1 MSDKLFPLN
10 AEQLLEITFR
20 ELLHKD
26 SFFGIPRALFF
37 KPARLEEAGSAELLY
52 SRLYG
57 KTLHTPLGVAAG
69 PHSQMAQNIV
79 AAWLLG
85 ARYIELKTV
94 QTLDELEVAK
104 PCIDMQDEGYNCEW
118 SQELKIKQSFD
129 EYLNAW
135 IIIHILNHHF
145 GRGTDPGVIFNMS
158 VGYDMAGIL
167 NKNVQWFFRQMEDCS
182 EALEEKKAK
191 LRTLYPAVDEAGIPS
206 RISDN
211 VTLST
216 MHGCPANEIES
227 IAAYLMEEKKLH
239 TLVKLNP
246 TLLGPERLRTIL
258 NDKLGW
264 QTHVPDQAFEHDLQ
278 MVDALRIINHLLSVG
293 KKNSLAFGLKLTNTL
308 ESVNHK
314 DVFDRGV
321 ESMYMSGRALH
332 PLAVSL
338 AHRLQE
344 DFEGRLHLSFSGGA
358 DAFNVTSL
366 LACGFKTI
374 TTCTDLLKPGGMM
387 RLPQYLENITGKMQ
401 QVRATSLHALVCI
414 QAGVE
419 PSGPGE
425 TANAV
430 CRNLKG
436 YAEQVLKEETYQ
448 RNYLVAPDIK
458 TSRGLELF
466 DCISAPCRDTCA
478 TRQDIPEYM
487 LHTSRKEFIRAH
499 EVILRTNPFPAV
511 TGMICDHLCQN
522 KCTRVHYDNPLL
534 IREVKRFNAR
544 QPEPEIQPAPANGLR
559 ASVIGAGPAGL
570 SCAYFLALAGFAVN
584 VYESASKAGGMVQ
597 YAIPGFRL
605 TDEAMDKD
613 LKRIKSLGVVI
624 QYNTRVD
631 KTLFEKLRGESDY
644 VFVGTGAPLSTPLP
658 IEGIDSEGVL
668 DPLQLLFR
676 IRAGQPV
683 NTGHHVVII
692 GGGNTAMDAAR
703 TAYRLVGETGTV
715 TIVYR
720 RTINEMPADQ
730 GEIKAALAEG
740 IKVMELCGPEKV
752 IAVNGKVQALQCAKM
767 ELKEADASGRPKPVK
782 IENSE
787 FEVPC
792 DTIIPAVGQLVET
805 GFVDT
810 NALKTEKGTY
820 LTRIGNVFTGG
831 DAMRGASTAINAIGD
846 GRKAAEQIIQT
857 AGLEAGIPKPP
868 KNNPPGHE
876 EIMVQ
881 RAKRAFGP
889 RIKELPLTD
898 RKNFKLVQTPLEE
911 QDIVR
916 EAQRCLQCDELCNTC
931 VTVCPNLANHAY
943 QITPKQFN
951 LQKAVQQPNGQT
963 VIVEDGHFSVTQPVQ
978 ILTIAN
984 FCNECGNCNT
994 FCPSKDAPY
1003 KTKPRVHLNIASFYD
1018 SKEGYYLS
1026 RLEKSKN
1033 LIGKKNGQ
1041 LFTLSEKEDIY
1052 LYETQEAIIA
1062 LEKENFHIRN
1072 VQFLTGGA
1080 NEVSLRQA
1088 AQMHF
1093 ILQGADNFIFA

>member
-20 ELLHKD
+20 ELHDKD

-37 KPARLEEAGSAELLY
+37 DPSKPEEAVSPKLLFSELF
-52 SRLYG
+52 G

-85 ARYIELKTV
+85 GRYIELKTV
-94 QTLDELEVAK
+94 QTLDEPEVAK

-118 SQELKIKQSFD
+118 SQELKIKQSFN

-145 GRGTDPGVIFNMS
+145 GRGSDPGVIFNMS
-158 VGYDMAGIL
+158 VGYDMKGIL
-167 NKNVQWFFRQMEDCS
+167 NDNVQWFLRQMEDCS
-182 EALEEKKAK
+182 EALREKKAR
-191 LRTLYPAVDEAGIPS
+191 LRSLYPAIDAVEIPF

-227 IAAYLMEEKKLH
+227 IAAYLMEKKKLH
-239 TLVKLNP
+239 TYVKLNP
-246 TLLGPERLRTIL
+246 TLLGPERLRAIL
-258 NDKLGW
+258 NDRLGFL
-264 QTHVPDQAFEHDLQ
+264 THVPEQAFEHDLQ
-278 MVDALRIINHLLSVG
+278 YSDALRIIKNLLAVG
-293 KKNSLAFGLKLTNTL
+293 EKNNLAFGLKLTNTL

-314 DVFDRGV
+314 DFFDSGV
-321 ESMYMSGRALH
+321 KNMYMSGRALH

-344 DFEGRLHLSFSGGA
+344 DFEGRLQLSFSGGA
-358 DAFNVTSL
+358 DAFNVASL

-374 TTCTDLLKPGGMM
+374 TSCTDLLKPGGMM
-387 RLPQYLENITGKMQ
+387 RLPQYLESIAGTMHQAG
-401 QVRATSLHALVCI
+401 ATSLPEMIRRHAGHEKTRY
-414 QAGVE
+414 AG
-419 PSGPGE
+419 
-425 TANAV
+425 TAGSI
-430 CRNLKG
+430 CHNLAE
-436 YAEQVLKEETYQ
+436 YATQVLKEEAYQ
-448 RNYLVAPDIK
+448 RKYLVAPDIK
-458 TSRGLELF
+458 TNRRLEFF

-478 TRQDIPEYM
+478 TQQDIPEYM
-487 LHTSRKEFIRAH
+487 LHTARKEFIQAH

-522 KCTRVHYDNPLL
+522 KCTRLHYDDPLL
-534 IREVKRFNAR
+534 IREVKRFISQ
-544 QPEPEIQPAPANGLR
+544 QPEPDIKPAHANGLKV
-559 ASVIGAGPAGL
+559 SVIGAGPAGL

-631 KTLFEKLRGESDY
+631 KTLFEKLRGESDCI
-644 VFVGTGAPLSTPLP
+644 FVGTGAPLSAPLS
-658 IEGIDSEGVL
+658 IEGIEADGVL
-668 DPLQLLFR
+668 DPLDFLFK
-676 IRAGQPV
+676 IRAGRPV
-683 NTGHHVVII
+683 KTGRHVVVI

-703 TAYRLVGETGTV
+703 TANRLVGEKGTV

-730 GEIKAALAEG
+730 GEIRAALAEG
-740 IKVMELCGPEKV
+740 INVLELCGPEKV
-752 IAVNGKVQALQCAKM
+752 IAVNGKVKSLQCARM

-782 IENSE
+782 IQNSE

-805 GFVDT
+805 GFIET
-810 NALKTEKGTY
+810 NALKTEKGAY

-846 GRKAAEQIIQT
+846 GRKAAAQIMKT
-857 AGLEAGIPKPP
+857 AGLNASIPNPP
-868 KNNPPGHE
+868 KNNPPSHE
-876 EIMVQ
+876 EIMIQ
-881 RAKRAFGP
+881 RAKRVFAP
-889 RIKELPLTD
+889 KVKELPLTD
-898 RKNFKLVQTPLEE
+898 RKNFKLVQAPLEKRE
-911 QDIVR
+911 IVR

-931 VTVCPNLANHAY
+931 VTVCPNLANYAY
-943 QITPKQFN
+943 KIKPNTFN
-951 LQKAVQQPNGQT
+951 LQKAVLQPNGQ
-963 VIVEDGHFSVTQPVQ
+963 VEILDDGQFSVTQPVQ
-978 ILTIAN
+978 ILNIAD
-984 FCNECGNCNT
+984 FCNECGNCHT
-994 FCPSKDAPY
+994 FCPTKDAPY
-1003 KTKPRVHLNIASFYD
+1003 KVKPKIHLSIASFYD
-1018 SKEGYYLS
+1018 SEEGYYLS
-1026 RLEKSKN
+1026 RLENCQN
-1033 LIGKKNGQ
+1033 LIGKENGQ
-1041 LFTLSEKEDIY
+1041 LITLSEKEEVF
-1052 LYETQEAIIA
+1052 LYETREAIIT
-1062 LEKENFHIRN
+1062 LEKEGLRIKDI
-1072 VQFLTGGA
+1072 QFLTEEPGV
-1080 NEVSLRQA
+1080 VSLRQA
-1088 AQMHF
+1088 ARMSF
-1093 ILQGADNFIFA
+1093 IVQGANNFSFA